1 MTKQILTLEEFGLLP
16 TEEKRKYLE
25 EIRAFVSDPEVT
37 FWMERLYYAVKFLQ
51 PNRVAFLDARLV
63 KWYWELV
70 GN

>member
-1 MTKQILTLEEFGLLP
+1 MKKQILTLEEFGLLP

-25 EIRAFVSDPEVT
+25 EIRAFVSEPEIP
-37 FWMERLYYAVKFLQ
+37 FWMERLSNAVEFLQ
-51 PNRVAFLDARLV
+51 PNGLSFLDLRLN